1 MSGNGR
7 RSIFLAFILLASYLW
22 IGSAILAGVS
32 ALLHWLVTPP
42 ANRPGFDFA
51 IYASVAAIV
60 LLALL
65 VVAAIVASIWFVAI
79 RILIRPAN
87 KATLWR
93 HVLTAATAA
102 LILLGASVVL
112 VLVAGRS
119 TDGVGQGY
127 LGLMLAVP
135 AAWVL
140 TLPALAVAFYRHC
153 RPLGLEPLFSH
164 D

>member
-7 RSIFLAFILLASYLW
+7 RSVFLAFILLASYIW
-22 IGSAILAGVS
+22 IGAAIVAGLA
-32 ALLHWLVTPP
+32 ALLQWLSILP
-42 ANRPGFDFA
+42 ANRPGFDLA
-51 IYASVAAIV
+51 IYVSVAATA

-65 VVAAIVASIWFVAI
+65 VLAAIAASAWVVAI
-79 RILIRPAN
+79 LVLIRPLSQ
-87 KATLWR
+87 ATLWR
-93 HVLTAATAA
+93 HVLTAATAG
-102 LILLGASVVL
+102 LILLGVSVVL

-127 LGLMLAVP
+127 LGLILAVP
-135 AAWVL
+135 AVWVL
-140 TLPALAVAFYRHC
+140 MLPALATVFYRHC